1 MSFLEKMYRRSFF
14 PLYYIV
20 VERLLNCFFCIFG
33 ISMGSKK
40 YQLSSNSIAKVI
52 KAKKW
57 NVSIMVIFV
66 KIIFREIHLHIC
78 KKNSTFAANL
88 LF

>member
-1 MSFLEKMYRRSFF
+1 MLHSSGAFVKL
-14 PLYYIV
+14 
-20 VERLLNCFFCIFG
+20 FFCIFG

-40 YQLSSNSIAKVI
+40 YQLSSNSIVKVI

-57 NVSIMVIFV
+57 NASIMVIFA